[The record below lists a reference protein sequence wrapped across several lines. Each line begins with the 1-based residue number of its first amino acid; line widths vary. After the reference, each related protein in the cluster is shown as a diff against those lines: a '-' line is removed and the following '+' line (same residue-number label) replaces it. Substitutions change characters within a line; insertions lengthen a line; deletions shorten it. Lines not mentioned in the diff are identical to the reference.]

1 MFLFDFRRVRVSLG
15 VLGSAR
21 VRDKVRIVLELGFFL
36 GGGWLRSHLKS
47 GSGSV
52 IAPLAICHI
61 RCRYPPHFAF
71 VNGSYVEIL

>member
-21 VRDKVRIVLELGFFL
+21 VRDKVRIVLELGF

-71 VNGSYVEIL
+71 VNGSYVEIW